1 MKQLISILSLAALM
15 VLPAMSQS
23 ASAELSYPTGVPVT
37 LIAGATNNLAVVLT
51 NTVNLPISA
60 TTADTIAIYISAR
73 PILSNSVTMSLVI
86 NKSVAATATGYD
98 SVSPITIE
106 FTGTTNAAT
115 GATVSLATNI
125 QVGAFSRLRLSTI
138 GSKETIAVVTNL
150 TVQYGFKR

>member
-23 ASAELSYPTGVPVT
+23 SSAGLTYPSALPVT
-37 LIAGATNNLAVVLT
+37 LISGGTNNLAVILT
-51 NTVNLPISA
+51 NTVNLPINA

-86 NKSVAATATGYD
+86 DKSVAATATGYD
-98 SVSPITIE
+98 SVAPILIE
-106 FTGTTNAAT
+106 FTGTTNTTT

-125 QVGAFSRLRLSTI
+125 AVGAFSRLRLRTI